1 MLENEGVNEITE
13 QDLKPESVYD
23 KLFADLE
30 LSALLQALDPISA
43 LTKNVRQKATRN
55 GVTSLRAIVGTGKA
69 EVGVMAQNDLL
80 SLDVLV
86 GEMPA
91 TPENYATLLAHNREG
106 PWWFRIDD
114 AGNGIAVVV
123 RVCELHRRET
133 ARLAH
138 WMLEGMREYWTAQPL
153 LEVLNG
159 TFDEP

>member
-1 MLENEGVNEITE
+1 MNEEIKQAPQPKSLYDTLFE
-13 QDLKPESVYD
+13 DPE
-23 KLFADLE
+23 LFV
-30 LSALLQALDPISA
+30 LLQALDPISA
-43 LTKNVRQKATRN
+43 LTENLRQKATRD
-55 GVTSLRAIVGTGKA
+55 GVTSLRANIGHGEA

-106 PWWFRIDD
+106 PWWYRIDD
-114 AGNGIAVVV
+114 AGRGIAVVV

-133 ARLAH
+133 ERLAH

-153 LEVLNG
+153 LGVLNG